1 MNVSDFDSTFRFVD
15 ESLQRELLGLAEV
28 SGAPHT
34 VDADGTLRYSSAD
47 EQDVWDDLIC
57 SVRDRLFPEWRI
69 FTLEGD
75 DVLRPEET
83 EPYRRYMLDH
93 NIPHYEER
101 HNGFTWFL
109 IPDDQD
115 SHEWEVPSA

>member
-15 ESLQRELLGLAEV
+15 ESLQRELLGLAAA
-28 SGAPHT
+28 SGAPHA
-34 VDADGTLRYSSAD
+34 VDADGSLRYSSAN
-47 EQDVWDDLIC
+47 EPHVWDDLIC
-57 SVRDRLFPEWRI
+57 SARDRLFPEWRI

-75 DVLRPEET
+75 DIPRPQET
-83 EPYRRYMLDH
+83 EAYRRYMLDH
-93 NIPHYEER
+93 GIPHHEER